1 MEGISLLGSSEARVG
16 QKVRIISKNIRGH
29 VVAVLTTGEIVV
41 EVPRGYDLCDP
52 EDLEPL

>member
-1 MEGISLLGSSEARVG
+1 MLGSSEARVG